1 MDVVG
6 RNLVGRD
13 LVELQRERCCDVLES
28 VPPDAPTLCEGWTAF
43 DLAAHLDALCRDP
56 LSWPGIGLRALAP
69 ITTRRAER
77 LQRRLGYDGLIRR
90 LRRRSPVIPLFG
102 ADPVQGWLH
111 HLGEWYVHTEDVRR
125 PNGLPG
131 ARRDPPMDEALWLRV
146 QVAARILCRRDRRG
160 LTLRLPDGRTAR
172 VHDRPEPRVVTGAP
186 GELMV
191 HVYRGRAATV
201 TIADPGR

>member
-77 LQRRLGYDGLIRR
+77 LQHNRALFVTDDG
-90 LRRRSPVIPLFG
+90 RRRIHCQRWIARHP
-102 ADPVQGWLH
+102 
-111 HLGEWYVHTEDVRR
+111 
-125 PNGLPG
+125 
-131 ARRDPPMDEALWLRV
+131 ARRGGALA
-146 QVAARILCRRDRRG
+146 Q
-160 LTLRLPDGRTAR
+160 T
-172 VHDRPEPRVVTGAP
+172 
-186 GELMV
+186 
-191 HVYRGRAATV
+191 
-201 TIADPGR
+201 